1 MRVSRASRLAALAY
15 LFASVAAQTSRTD
28 ERTTPRRG
36 SCAGAC
42 DACWFTSSDASVV
55 ECCCEPSCEQAGD
68 CCDDFRAACVRS
80 SGGEAPTGAPEAA
93 RAPARAPSS
102 SDDDYENPREGWTD
116 VTGDEEKA
124 PPPPLP
130 GIPPA
135 PRRASAPS
143 FAPAPTVAASSN
155 DDDGETRGAPD
166 ALAPEPPED
175 ATRGKDTAPPPPPR
189 TPRPPPPRPPPVPP
203 DPPPPPRTPRP
214 PPPLPPPVPPD
225 PPPAPLS
232 SPPFPPFPPF
242 PIPPPVRDRASDLPA
257 ASVDVSGG
265 GGARDP
271 AGEEPFPS
279 VAFWRAVG
287 AALGIDSSGNPLR
300 APTASTRTNA
310 SAAFEGSVDAGG
322 GSDTLNP
329 SFDPESRGSRGRPR
343 VGGGAPARPS
353 RSRFPSTRT
362 ENFFC
367 SNKTEPR
374 YYAADYACACDC
386 AGCDCRRYYACWD
399 CGLDARTG
407 TRRCLSQASY
417 LCARGDFSFFNEKRQ
432 ACAWEQ
438 PRPLPFGCP
447 PRPPG
452 PPLPPNP
459 PMPPR
464 APFAPPP
471 PPPRPT
477 FPGAPPAPPAAALPG
492 AFPGGGFAFPGGG
505 PLPVGQQ
512 PGALPGAFPGVAPAR
527 PGVGVVQPG
536 VGVGAPGVGA
546 PGVGAP
552 GVGAPGVG
560 APGVGAPGV
569 GAPGVGAAPAQ
580 QTQPGSC
587 SSIPTCDSCLQSAD
601 RATFVCCCDA
611 ACAAW
616 NPATQQGQVAGF
628 LGCCADYAQVCARPA
643 GR

>member
-1 MRVSRASRLAALAY
+1 MRLSRASRLAALAY
-15 LFASVAAQTSRTD
+15 LFASVASQTSRTD

-42 DACWFTSSDASVV
+42 DACWFASSDASVV

-68 CCDDFRAACVRS
+68 CCDDYRAACVWS

-130 GIPPA
+130 GIPSA

-143 FAPAPTVAASSN
+143 FAPAPAVAASSN
-155 DDDGETRGAPD
+155 DDGGETRGTPD

-175 ATRGKDTAPPPPPR
+175 ATRGKDTAQPPPPR
-189 TPRPPPPRPPPVPP
+189 LPPRPPPS
-203 DPPPPPRTPRP
+203 
-214 PPPLPPPVPPD
+214 PPPVPPD
-225 PPPAPLS
+225 PPPAPPS
-232 SPPFPPFPPF
+232 SPRAPP
-242 PIPPPVRDRASDLPA
+242 PIPPPVQEGRASDLPA

-265 GGARDP
+265 GGARNP
-271 AGEEPFPS
+271 AGEDPFPS
-279 VAFWRAVG
+279 AAFWRAVG

-310 SAAFEGSVDAGG
+310 AAAFEGSGDAGG

-329 SFDPESRGSRGRPR
+329 SFDSESR

-492 AFPGGGFAFPGGG
+492 AFPGGGVAFPGGG

-546 PGVGAP
+546 PGVGA
-552 GVGAPGVG
+552 
-560 APGVGAPGV
+560 
-569 GAPGVGAAPAQ
+569 APAQ

-601 RATFVCCCDA
+601 RSTFVCCCDA

-628 LGCCADYAQVCARPA
+628 LGCCADYAQVCAAPA